1 MEKEKPAFIE
11 TKAGFKLYWRNFL
24 SSAFYVWGFR
34 TADYKFASK
43 KLFIMEF
50 FNCSPGFLERCHL
63 DEREP
68 FRALG
73 ILVANHLSV
82 AYLADP
88 IEEIEQV
95 AFGGVERKV
104 TYVKLWRG
112 NLDQF
117 RLTTDFLFRSAI
129 LNRSLDGFWRF
140 RYLLR
145 ALKES
150 DDSLPKRGFW
160 FRWLGSSSSNRSF
173 AASPTRASS

>member
-1 MEKEKPAFIE
+1 
-11 TKAGFKLYWRNFL
+11 
-24 SSAFYVWGFR
+24 
-34 TADYKFASK
+34 
-43 KLFIMEF
+43 MEF

-95 AFGGVERKV
+95 AFAGVERKV
-104 TYVKLWRG
+104 TYIKLRRG

-129 LNRSLDGFWRF
+129 LTLSLGGFGRVS
-140 RYLLR
+140 LLEVPLLEGPT
-145 ALKES
+145 LK
-150 DDSLPKRGFW
+150 KAMTRCQNVGFG
-160 FRWLGSSSSNRSF
+160 FVVIGAPPRPERLRR
-173 AASPTRASS
+173 PLRERRPE